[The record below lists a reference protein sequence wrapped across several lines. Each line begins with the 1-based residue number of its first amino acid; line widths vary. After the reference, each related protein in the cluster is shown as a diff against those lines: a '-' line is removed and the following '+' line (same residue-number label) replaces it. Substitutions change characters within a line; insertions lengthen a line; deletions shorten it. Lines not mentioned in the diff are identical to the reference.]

1 MGLEHVRVVVEAS
14 RAKRKPGP
22 RRLQRNKADRQRI
35 KREPSS
41 KSNALNKGSPKNK
54 TPKLPNPA
62 AEPRRRTRQ
71 KLDRGFHPNPT
82 TKVIP
87 VPQTRIRSRVL
98 YRLSLSWSEF
108 QDGKLQNAKDLKQR
122 FARALADID
131 KEDEQTVR
139 RLKKVA
145 KCLNAMFE
153 LQKIFNSE
161 ILIKSSTQYKYVDT
175 AEVEIWKTLPFRHM
189 SKKHRLN
196 RANKFRIRQQ
206 QYSAMQGFR
215 D

>member
-14 RAKRKPGP
+14 RAKRKPRP
-22 RRLQRNKADRQRI
+22 RRLQRNMANRQRV

-54 TPKLPNPA
+54 TPKLPN
-62 AEPRRRTRQ
+62 
-71 KLDRGFHPNPT
+71 LDEEHDKSSTEGFHPNPT
-82 TKVIP
+82 TRVIP

-139 RLKKVA
+139 RLEKVA

-153 LQKIFNSE
+153 LQEIFNSE